1 MKHLPKH
8 LRPRWRYLAVRIEA
22 WPDADFDRRD
32 FQRSLWFAAQN
43 LLGDAGSADADLK
56 VLQLEF
62 ADATDELAGGSGKS
76 ANGSDE
82 FAGGTAEAIIRARHG
97 HADEARAALACID
110 GIRGDEIGL
119 HVAGI
124 SGTVRACEEKYLR
137 GGGQIPDE
145 RIVVFEDAQ
154 RSAAV
159 RDGLLDV
166 RTDGAFAGATELDF
180 E

>member
-8 LRPRWRYLAVRIEA
+8 LRPRWRYLAVHVET

-32 FQRSLWFAAQN
+32 FQRSIWFAAQN

-56 VLQLEF
+56 VLQFEF
-62 ADATDELAGGSGKS
+62 EEGVG
-76 ANGSDE
+76 
-82 FAGGTAEAIIRARHG
+82 EAIVRARHG

-110 GIRGDEIGL
+110 EIRGDKIGL
-119 HVAGI
+119 RVAGI

-145 RIVVFEDAQ
+145 RKVVFEDAP
-154 RSAAV
+154 RSAV
-159 RDGLLDV
+159 ERDGLLDV